1 MKPTPPPTLLF
12 VPGLMCDHATFDPIR
27 PHLNWD
33 GAVAVAD
40 HGHAN
45 TLDAMAEALLQQHAG
60 PLLLFG
66 HSMGGRVALQALRQ
80 QPQRVVALA
89 LMGTGYAA
97 RDTGEAG
104 LREAQHRHVLIELA
118 QTQGMHVMAQQ
129 WLQGMLPAQRLQ
141 DQPLTQA
148 IGQMFERKSVA
159 QFQAQQNALL
169 QRPDAEDVLRDCRC
183 PLLLLCGALDTWA
196 TPAQHQAMRAL
207 APHAELA
214 VLQNVGHMCIMENP
228 KAVATA
234 LNPWLAH
241 AVNC

>member
-1 MKPTPPPTLLF
+1 MKSTPPPKLLF

-27 PHLNWD
+27 RHLDWSGD
-33 GAVAVAD
+33 VCVVD
-40 HGHAN
+40 HGQAD
-45 TLDAMAEALLQQHAG
+45 TLGDMARAMLQQHTG

-66 HSMGGRVALQALRQ
+66 HSMGGRVALEALRQ
-80 QPQRVVALA
+80 QPQRVLAVA

-104 LREAQHRHVLIELA
+104 LREAQHRHALIELA

-129 WLQGMLPAQRLQ
+129 WLQGMLPAHRLH

-183 PLLLLCGALDTWA
+183 PLLLLCGELDAWA
-196 TPAQHQAMRAL
+196 TPAQHRAMQTL
-207 APHAELA
+207 APHARLE
-214 VLQNVGHMCIMENP
+214 VLPGVGHMCIMENP
-228 KAVATA
+228 EAVAQA
-234 LNPWLAH
+234 LNPWLRV
-241 AVNC
+241 AVN